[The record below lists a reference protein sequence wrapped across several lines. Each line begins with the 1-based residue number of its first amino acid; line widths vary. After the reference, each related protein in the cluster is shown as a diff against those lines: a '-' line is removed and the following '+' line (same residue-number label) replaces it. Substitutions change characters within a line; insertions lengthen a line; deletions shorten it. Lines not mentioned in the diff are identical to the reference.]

1 VGEDAQEDEKA
12 GNEVNEMTKIA
23 LGMAVGEYIRSQ
35 TTGMLVALFRAR
47 PDMKLIIKQSPY
59 LHDNRE
65 QVIDDFLKTDC
76 THLFFVDSDMLFG
89 PEVLDYLLKQDKDII
104 GAQYNRR
111 MGKEGVSVAP
121 SRYDLEGMS
130 PPNRPFINQVV
141 ATGCLLIKREVF
153 KRIPKPWFS
162 MGTPENWLGEDVY
175 FSKKARENGVE
186 VYLDDTQRIG
196 HIGEFTYWRNNK

>member
-1 VGEDAQEDEKA
+1 MSSKIMVGIGASD
-12 GNEVNEMTKIA
+12 
-23 LGMAVGEYIRSQ
+23 YIRTQ
-35 TTGMLVALFRAR
+35 TVGMLIGLFRKY
-47 PDMKLIIKQSPY
+47 PDMKLAIKQSPY
-59 LHDNRE
+59 IHDNRE
-65 QVIDDFLKTDC
+65 QVVDEFLKTDY

-104 GAQYNRR
+104 GCQYNKR

-130 PPNRPFINQVV
+130 APNHPFINQVI

-153 KRIPKPWFS
+153 SRIPKPWFS

-175 FSKKARENGVE
+175 FSKKARENGVQ
-186 VYLDDTQRIG
+186 VFLDDTQKIG
-196 HIGEFTYWRNNK
+196 HIGEYVYWRNNK